1 MGPPPEKKVVEQ
13 ALICQRYQA
22 EVNAN
27 VCCCHVDMEMN
38 FGAPATISSVICAR
52 GFEARHIKRAETG
65 RSLYVD
71 KRIVFRYY
79 FLN

>member
-38 FGAPATISSVICAR
+38 FG
-52 GFEARHIKRAETG
+52 RACYNLECNL
-65 RSLYVD
+65 RP
-71 KRIVFRYY
+71 RI
-79 FLN
+79 

>member
-1 MGPPPEKKVVEQ
+1 
-13 ALICQRYQA
+13 
-22 EVNAN
+22 
-27 VCCCHVDMEMN
+27 MN
-38 FGAPATISSVICAR
+38 FGAPATISSVICAC